1 VRLPLLAAS
10 DYGLVIA
17 VAVLFVLFFVVGWV
31 IVQGTRAQ
39 MAWRRLVDLGDVDA
53 IKTLVGDEVQRWKA
67 MRMPKGTRPSVWHG
81 VQSAELV
88 SVQPD
93 GVRLSASADGQ
104 YAVVEGQ
111 RREVSPPLAEGMRV
125 TAKLADM
132 VFYDIPNVKL
142 ANVQIDV
149 YSTYRDDSGSSQ
161 RCILSTECRR
171 EVADVLAWDEMDAE
185 EVVQAFGGRFLLDD
199 RGNPLNVDPEAKIAT
214 GVPAVFYKDD

>member
-1 VRLPLLAAS
+1 
-10 DYGLVIA
+10 
-17 VAVLFVLFFVVGWV
+17 VLFFLVGWI

-39 MAWRRLVDLGDVDA
+39 MAWRKLVDQGDVNA
-53 IKTLVGDEVQRWKA
+53 IQTLVGDEVQHWKA

-81 VQSAELV
+81 VQSAELIGV
-88 SVQPD
+88 HSE

-104 YAVVEGQ
+104 YAVVEGE

-142 ANVQIDV
+142 ASVQIDV

-161 RCILSTECRR
+161 RCIISTSCERV
-171 EVADVLAWDEMDAE
+171 VADALAWDEMDAE
-185 EVVQAFGGRFLLDD
+185 EVVRAFGGRFLLDD
-199 RGNPLNVDPEAKIAT
+199 RGNPLAVDPEAKTAI

>member
-1 VRLPLLAAS
+1 VILPLLAAS

-17 VAVLFVLFFVVGWV
+17 VAVLFVLFFIVGWI

-39 MAWRRLVDLGDVDA
+39 MAWRRLVEQGDVDA
-53 IKTLVGDEVQRWKA
+53 IQTLVGDEVQHWKA
-67 MRMPKGTRPSVWHG
+67 MRMPKGMRPSIWHG

-88 SVQPD
+88 GVQSD

-104 YAVVEGQ
+104 YAVVEGE

-132 VFYDIPNVKL
+132 VFYDIPNVRM

-161 RCILSTECRR
+161 RCILSTTCRR
-171 EVADVLAWDEMDAE
+171 NVADALAWDEMDAE
-185 EVVQAFGGRFLLDD
+185 EVVRAFGGRFLLDD
-199 RGNPLNVDPEAKIAT
+199 RGNPLAVDPEAPTAT
-214 GVPAVFYKDD
+214 GVPAAFYKDD